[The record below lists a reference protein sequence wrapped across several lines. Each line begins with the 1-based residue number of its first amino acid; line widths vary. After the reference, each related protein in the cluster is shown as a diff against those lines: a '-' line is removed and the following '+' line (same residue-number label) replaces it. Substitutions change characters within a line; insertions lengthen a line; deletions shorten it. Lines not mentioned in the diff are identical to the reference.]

1 MKLEERYYAEKDYYE
16 VLALQPDA
24 TCVEVQ
30 AAYDRLTQTISL
42 ANADPEAR
50 VRSAE
55 RMLELS
61 QAYEVLN
68 DPIQRSHY
76 DIRTFGRHSLPIH
89 AQVENLFR
97 EAIRAFRTRK
107 TDMAL
112 HYFKEVSSLYPH
124 RSLYRVHLAI
134 AYADK
139 NWTIFTEAELHTALK
154 LDPEDQFA
162 KETIAKLL
170 FKLPDKKNPRTSPQL
185 TFQVVGLASAL
196 VLVGMLLV
204 LGVPQKLLG
213 SASTKM
219 SQATEEMLDP
229 MKKAARKAGENIAEQ
244 KISSDLPE
252 DMREE
257 LAQKQ
262 VTAAS
267 VNVPKLPDDFQPDGN
282 AYDYTNQVA
291 KKKTYYP
298 DQGIVVVTYEDG
310 SVLTYRPSQLKGW
323 REDPK
328 TKQAVMVTQDNEL
341 IPAPASVPMSLPDG
355 STLDPQQGNFPS
367 GLFPEYGSAGT
378 GSSAASTSSTPV
390 TPPINPPTPQAP
402 ATTSGGYNPYAGAQ

>member
-89 AQVENLFR
+89 VQVENLFR
-97 EAIRAFRTRK
+97 EAMKAFRTRK

-112 HYFKEVSSLYPH
+112 QYFKEVSNLYPH

-185 TFQVVGLASAL
+185 TFQVVGLASVL
-196 VLVGMLLV
+196 VLVGVLLV

-213 SASTKM
+213 SASTQM
-219 SQATEEMLDP
+219 SQATAEMLDP

-262 VTAAS
+262 VKAAS
-267 VNVPKLPDDFQPDGN
+267 INVPKLPDDFKPDGS

-355 STLDPQQGNFPS
+355 SALDPQQSSFPA

-378 GSSAASTSSTPV
+378 GSSSTTGNNTPNV
-390 TPPINPPTPQAP
+390 PPVNPPAQAP
-402 ATTSGGYNPYAGAQ
+402 ATTSGGYNPYAGTP

>member
-1 MKLEERYYAEKDYYE
+1 
-16 VLALQPDA
+16 
-24 TCVEVQ
+24 
-30 AAYDRLTQTISL
+30 
-42 ANADPEAR
+42 
-50 VRSAE
+50 
-55 RMLELS
+55 
-61 QAYEVLN
+61 
-68 DPIQRSHY
+68 
-76 DIRTFGRHSLPIH
+76 
-89 AQVENLFR
+89 
-97 EAIRAFRTRK
+97 
-107 TDMAL
+107 
-112 HYFKEVSSLYPH
+112 
-124 RSLYRVHLAI
+124 
-134 AYADK
+134 
-139 NWTIFTEAELHTALK
+139 
-154 LDPEDQFA
+154 
-162 KETIAKLL
+162 
-170 FKLPDKKNPRTSPQL
+170 
-185 TFQVVGLASAL
+185 
-196 VLVGMLLV
+196 
-204 LGVPQKLLG
+204 
-213 SASTKM
+213 
-219 SQATEEMLDP
+219 
-229 MKKAARKAGENIAEQ
+229 
-244 KISSDLPE
+244 
-252 DMREE
+252 
-257 LAQKQ
+257 

-390 TPPINPPTPQAP
+390 TPPINPPTTQAP